1 MSDYD
6 TATRFI
12 YLQRERA
19 KKARDA
25 KDDKIKG
32 GNFFTILED
41 YPAPEVWPEV
51 KTRTPEEW
59 KILDDTVRRT
69 AGGKS

>member
-6 TATRFI
+6 TATRII

-41 YPAPEVWPEV
+41 YPAPEVWPELADPP
-51 KTRTPEEW
+51 RPETQ
-59 KILDDTVRRT
+59 DTT
-69 AGGKS
+69 G